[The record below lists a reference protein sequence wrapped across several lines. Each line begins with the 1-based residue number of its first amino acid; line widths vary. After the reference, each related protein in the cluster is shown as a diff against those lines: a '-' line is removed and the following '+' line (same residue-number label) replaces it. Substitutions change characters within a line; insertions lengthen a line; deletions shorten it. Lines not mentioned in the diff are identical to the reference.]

1 MPKSIEMEED
11 YPSKHTSGK
20 LPILDLQV
28 WVGEGQVLHLH
39 YRKPMASKS
48 VINRRSAFTTREMKN
63 ILLEEA
69 SRRLR
74 NCSPNL
80 PWVTKAAQLTE
91 LNIQMLDAGHSQDF
105 RDLIT
110 TRAVAKYSNSLKN
123 HRKVGEGQRRMYRT
137 REEREKQWEE
147 QGGRPTKANWF
158 RKGGYTSV
166 INVPATSGSQLANRV
181 EEVLQRTTLPEGC
194 RPRVQERPGKSVLDW
209 LTNSNTFPRESC
221 GRAMCPW
228 VARDEACWEKC
239 YQDNICY
246 VAFCLQCRAEQL
258 QQDENNFTEGAYIG
272 ESRKSVVTRIESHF
286 ASFRQ
291 AMAKQRRQLTTD
303 TNDAP
308 EETSSFMADHVR
320 EKHGGNT
327 SQNPHKDF
335 EFHILASYNKVL
347 NRLVAE
353 SVWIEWAEVKGV
365 IKVGRVRTRV
375 FKELLNRQGEYF
387 NFNPRGRQ
395 VTLA

>member
-1 MPKSIEMEED
+1 MQ
-11 YPSKHTSGK
+11 T
-20 LPILDLQV
+20 
-28 WVGEGQVLHLH
+28 
-39 YRKPMASKS
+39 
-48 VINRRSAFTTREMKN
+48 
-63 ILLEEA
+63 
-69 SRRLR
+69 
-74 NCSPNL
+74 
-80 PWVTKAAQLTE
+80 
-91 LNIQMLDAGHSQDF
+91 
-105 RDLIT
+105 
-110 TRAVAKYSNSLKN
+110 
-123 HRKVGEGQRRMYRT
+123 
-137 REEREKQWEE
+137 
-147 QGGRPTKANWF
+147 QGA
-158 RKGGYTSV
+158 
-166 INVPATSGSQLANRV
+166 
-181 EEVLQRTTLPEGC
+181 
-194 RPRVQERPGKSVLDW
+194 GKSVLDW

-272 ESRKSVVTRIESHF
+272 ESRKRVVKRIESHF

-291 AMAKQRRQLTTD
+291 AMAKQRRQLTAD

-365 IKVGRVRTRV
+365 IKVGRVRTGV